1 MSYGRFSEP
10 DAGASRRLRLTDYG
24 DRIPGRSTDGYVP
37 GRSSAGRDD
46 GVPPGE
52 DAVRHVERALDRVQ
66 RRLDNLRKLV
76 DDFGL
81 APLDDDRP
89 RAA

>member
-1 MSYGRFSEP
+1 MAYGRFSEP
-10 DAGASRRLRLTDYG
+10 DAGASRRLRLTDSQE
-24 DRIPGRSTDGYVP
+24 RIPGRITEDHVP
-37 GRSSAGRDD
+37 GRGAGEELPL
-46 GVPPGE
+46 GG